1 MNDHK
6 TAINN
11 DGDNAPDELIYGRN
25 PVSEALKAGRAI
37 NKVLIAEGETHGAL
51 RPIEAMCAERGLLVK
66 YVDRRELDR
75 AIRDITGERGANHQG
90 VAAYIAAAPY
100 AEPEDILNAAREKGE
115 KPFIIILDGIQDPHN
130 MGAIIRTAD
139 AVGAHGVIVPKRR
152 ACALT
157 GAVAKASA
165 GALAHVPVARV
176 VNIARTL
183 EMLKSEGLWVAGT
196 DLTGETEFFKADLD
210 CPLALVIGSEGS
222 GMAELTRKNC
232 DFVLTI
238 PMKGKVTSLN
248 ASVAA
253 GVVMYEVFRQ
263 RRG

>member
-1 MNDHK
+1 MNDKYK
-6 TAINN
+6 TEETGAE
-11 DGDNAPDELIYGRN
+11 ELIYGRN

-37 NKVLIAEGETHGAL
+37 NKVLIANGETHGAL
-51 RPIEAMCAERGLLVK
+51 KPIEAMCAERGLIVK
-66 YVDRRELDR
+66 YVGRNEIER
-75 AIRDITGERGANHQG
+75 AIRELTGERNANHQG
-90 VAAYIAAAPY
+90 VAAYLAAAPY
-100 AEPEDILNAAREKGE
+100 AEPEDILAAARAKGE
-115 KPFIIILDGIQDPHN
+115 KPFVIVLDGIQDPHN
-130 MGAIIRTAD
+130 LGAIIRTAD

-183 EMLKSEGLWVAGT
+183 ELLKAEGLWVAGT
-196 DLTGETEFFKADLD
+196 DLSGETGFFDADLD
-210 CPLALVIGSEGS
+210 CPLAIVIGSEGE

-238 PMKGKVTSLN
+238 PMKGQVTSLN

-253 GVVMYEVFRQ
+253 GIVMYEVFRQ
-263 RRG
+263 RRK